1 MKNYYINENIDNY
14 IQNFEWNDEMMN
26 STMVNAKNELVDKG
40 YAYFI
45 RTYDNNAFDY
55 LMNFVKITKDYID
68 CFHDYINW
76 YQLYINY
83 NRISIDIL
91 NYCAKQYGKDIL
103 KFLSENINIVSNI
116 NINDNY
122 IIIINKINIK
132 FECDVLDYFINYLM
146 ESVLNND
153 TSLFNNIDIKS
164 ALYIIKNRNFN
175 IYENVL
181 KFNYNIIDILKDDD
195 DFPWDIISESYDDID
210 DIFLEKYNGY
220 LNYELLSKNI
230 NILKYPNFLIC
241 HKDKIDWDS
250 ITNIISNDAE
260 SITKYYNTIKIIWKN
275 INWDFVS
282 NNINDILLNNR
293 YIVILKIITLV
304 QTKLNWELISKNIE
318 LRRHEDNQ
326 IRFINDFKYFI
337 DMEQIFKNNKSLIEY
352 KGIIFEDIDEFLK
365 LAGRDKKLF
374 KFRKQLGFKVNEIL
388 DMTDEYTF
396 KYNNIEYKYD
406 TYDIFDIAIDLCK
419 KINCNY
425 DFIYD
430 NLTCHKN
437 KLIPSLNLYFKNEK
451 ENSMYKS
458 IHSILE
464 KYENID
470 VNTRDIFLKISK
482 IGNPAILEE
491 FIKNFIKIQNLFI
504 SVPKISKYKT
514 LDNKTSKFNV
524 IDVEISLR
532 SNSRE
537 YIKSEINKYKKE
549 LFKSM
554 RLYILLVDN
563 DIYKIRNSIKLSNCT
578 ILNNS
583 ILLFKY
589 GIKNDIIEEQE

>member
-195 DFPWDIISESYDDID
+195 DFPWDIISELYDDID

-365 LAGRDKKLF
+365 LAGRDEKLF

-532 SNSRE
+532 SNSKE